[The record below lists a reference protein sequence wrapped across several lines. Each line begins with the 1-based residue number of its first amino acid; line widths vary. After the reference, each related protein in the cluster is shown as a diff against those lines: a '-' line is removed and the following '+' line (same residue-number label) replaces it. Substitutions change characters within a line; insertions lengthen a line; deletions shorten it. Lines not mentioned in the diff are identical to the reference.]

1 MSTRKGDQKRPF
13 LVTLLAFLVLIIT
26 IINLLRFIN
35 TVALW
40 SFLSGIPGIPPFYLA
55 ATGLVWTFIGTIL
68 VWELWT
74 GKPGA
79 PIAIGI
85 FTVFYLAYYWLER
98 IVLTPNGNTMRN
110 WPFSIVL
117 SIFFILFIFWTLS
130 RSDAKAFFGVMHEQ
144 SSKNT

>member
-1 MSTRKGDQKRPF
+1 MGNQTRDQKRPF

-40 SFLSGIPGIPPFYLA
+40 SFLSAFPGIPPFYLA
-55 ATGLVWTFIGTIL
+55 ATGLAWTFIGTAL
-68 VWELWT
+68 VWGLWI
-74 GKPGA
+74 GKPRA
-79 PIAIGI
+79 PMATRILTI
-85 FTVFYLAYYWLER
+85 FYLVYEWLER
-98 IVLTPNGNTMRN
+98 IILAPEGNTVRN

-117 SIFFILFIFWTLS
+117 SMFFILFIFWTLS